1 MIFLSVALVGLT
13 ALFLG
18 FNAQD
23 QSEITNFHGAASLDA
38 NYPTYSGMLSLLEDM
53 CYLKNSEGDS
63 CNSVCE
69 GFDQIC
75 IPLKQT
81 CDVGFTGQCRCCD
94 YPR

>member
-38 NYPTYSGMLSLLEDM
+38 
-53 CYLKNSEGDS
+53 DS